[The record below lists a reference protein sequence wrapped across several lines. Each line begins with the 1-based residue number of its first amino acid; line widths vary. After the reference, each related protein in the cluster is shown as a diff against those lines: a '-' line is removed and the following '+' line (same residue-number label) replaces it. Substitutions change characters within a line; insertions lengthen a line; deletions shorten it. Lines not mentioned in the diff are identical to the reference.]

1 MFRNVR
7 WFQFDGVWPESETEL
22 SNALK
27 ASEFKPCG
35 PLTERSSGFEAV
47 ALDAGDSL
55 ARRVNGADLLRLRSQ
70 SRVLPHAAVN
80 EELEA
85 RVSAFQQKMGEAPNG
100 REKRRLKLEARD
112 ELLPKS
118 LLKSDRIWGYV
129 DPREKL
135 IGIDTSSEANAERF
149 LRRLTAGVSGLSIRP
164 LAFNQPVEQLL
175 GKFLFGDSP
184 RQFELG
190 DECRLQDL
198 ANSRG
203 IVRCTNVDLTDQS
216 IRNHVTDGMRLTH
229 LGLQYDNVMRFV
241 LAMDGVISKLKF
253 VGEDEEPDDHDPI
266 ARLDAEFVLLTGTLR
281 NLLGDLKKLLNGLA

>member
-7 WFQFDGVWPESETEL
+7 WFQFEGAWPESEAEL
-22 SNALK
+22 STALK

-35 PLTERSSGFEAV
+35 PLTERSNGFEPV
-47 ALDAGDSL
+47 VPDAGDSL
-55 ARRVNGADLLRLRSQ
+55 ARRVNGADLLRMRTQ
-70 SRVLPHAAVN
+70 SRILPHAAVN

-85 RVSAFQQKMGEAPNG
+85 RVDAFHRKTGEAPNG
-100 REKRRLKLEARD
+100 REKRKLKLEARD

-118 LLKSDRIWGYV
+118 LLKSDRIYGYV

-135 IGIDTSSEANAERF
+135 IGIDTASEANAERF
-149 LRRLTAGVSGLSIRP
+149 LRRLTSAVPGLSIRP
-164 LAFNQPVEQLL
+164 LAFRQPVEQLL

-198 ANSRG
+198 TNSRG

-229 LGLQYDNVMRFV
+229 LGLQYDNVMQFV
-241 LAMDGVISKLKF
+241 LAMDAVVSKLKF
-253 VGEDEEPDDHDPI
+253 VGEDEDSDDHDPI

-281 NLLGDLKKLLNGLA
+281 NLLADLKKLLEGFA